1 MQIPKPSTVFRKP
14 RGLPPNAMLEQIEP
28 THQRLY
34 FPMGEPLLFQTNSRV
49 LLQAAD
55 DAFGRFAQRSGEGSA
70 PLVLRCFVHDG
81 EPDLERQYAVER
93 PRPIYRTQGHLFYI
107 SAGAGNTVA
116 ADLTQGYAFGFLTP
130 QIASDLAFVRYVFLQ
145 GMAFA
150 MLSTARR
157 FVGVHAACVVKEG
170 VSFILQGSSG
180 AGKSTTAFA
189 CARRGYQVLAE
200 DGLLIRMRPE
210 GARLWGAPWKL
221 HLLPESKR
229 FFPELEHE
237 RPKLQINGEWKLEL
251 DLDAL
256 IPGSTTTDAGPGLVL
271 FLERELAPGA
281 TRIEPV
287 PLAEALDEF
296 HLVWPWSMGW
306 TEEMEQQL
314 ADLLEGKTYRLH
326 VNGSPNQV
334 VDLLDE
340 LVTEVPNRV
349 GSPMH
354 S

>member
-1 MQIPKPSTVFRKP
+1 LQIPQSRTVFRKP

-34 FPMGEPLLFQTNSRV
+34 FPMGESLLFQTNSQI

-55 DAFGRFAQRSGEGSA
+55 DAFGRFPRRSGEGAS

-81 EPDLERQYAVER
+81 EPEHERQYAVER

-107 SAGAGNTVA
+107 SAGAGNTVV

-145 GMAFA
+145 GMGFA
-150 MLSTARR
+150 MLSTARQYI
-157 FVGVHAACVVKEG
+157 GVHAACVVKEEM
-170 VSFILQGSSG
+170 SFILQGSSG
-180 AGKSTTAFA
+180 AGKSTTAYA
-189 CARRGYQVLAE
+189 CARRGYQVLTE
-200 DGLLIRMRPE
+200 DGLLIKIRP
-210 GARLWGAPWKL
+210 GGVRLWGAPWKL

-229 FFPELEHE
+229 FFPELERE
-237 RPKLQINGEWKLEL
+237 RPRLQMNGEWKLEL
-251 DLDAL
+251 ELDTL
-256 IPGSTTTDAGPGLVL
+256 IPGSTTTDAASGLVL
-271 FLERELAPGA
+271 FLERGGSAGA

-314 ADLLEGKTYRLH
+314 ADLLEGKTYRLY
-326 VNGSPNQV
+326 VNGSPDQV

-340 LVTEVPNRV
+340 LLAEIPHRV
-349 GSPMH
+349 GSP
-354 S
+354 